1 MVVRFIFIKITNF
14 HSFLVA
20 STSIPKKRYGTT
32 CFFLFHCA
40 VDYPMT
46 WIQSIPKYNVV
57 EFLTGNVSLLIY
69 QKNLEAVAGGA
80 IRL

>member
-1 MVVRFIFIKITNF
+1 
-14 HSFLVA
+14 
-20 STSIPKKRYGTT
+20 
-32 CFFLFHCA
+32 
-40 VDYPMT
+40 MT